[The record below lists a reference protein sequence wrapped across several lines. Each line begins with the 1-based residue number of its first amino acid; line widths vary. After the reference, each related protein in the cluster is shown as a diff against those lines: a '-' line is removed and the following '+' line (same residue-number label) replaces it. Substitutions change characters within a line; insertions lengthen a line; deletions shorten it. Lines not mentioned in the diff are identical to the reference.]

1 VVAGPVI
8 LRRAAAE
15 STAFFFTTLL
25 ILYGAPVLY
34 ILAARPLIY
43 FPSPAKESIHQ
54 EDPMKSQ
61 PLARTPLYLLI
72 SLFLSVLCRLSIAA
86 PPPAPQA
93 GKSDQVTFV
102 HCGRLIDEVSNEPR
116 RNALVEIAGGK
127 FRAVTNYAPDFAKP
141 AGAAFIDLAA
151 ETCLPGLVDSHTHV
165 LLQGDRK
172 PGQYDEQILKWSLPY
187 RTILGTQAA
196 RRALE
201 YGFTTIRDVE
211 TEGAYYA
218 DVSIRDAIKQGVIP
232 GPRMVVA
239 TRALDVTG
247 AYAILGYDP
256 ALKLPHGVQV
266 VDGPDECRKAVREQI
281 GNGADW
287 IKLYADQ
294 HVSTADGVVHSIPTF
309 TPDELHAIVDEAH
322 REHHKVAA
330 HAMGLEGVHNAVEAG
345 VDSIEHGAYITDDDL
360 KTMVAHGTWYV
371 PTLYIFVYAE
381 EIRQA
386 SGFPGWKGG
395 VEIHA
400 ETFRRALQAGAKI
413 AFGTDVGGFEWTINP
428 AKEFPLM
435 VKYGMTPAQALHA
448 ATVSGAELV
457 DMENRIGSVEPGKFA
472 DLVAVTGDPLSDVR
486 ILENVNFV
494 MKEGVAYKQ
503 PTLMNGQ

>member
-1 VVAGPVI
+1 MKPKPF
-8 LRRAAAE
+8 LRTSRFPLALLFVTGLCRAA
-15 STAFFFTTLL
+15 
-25 ILYGAPVLY
+25 
-34 ILAARPLIY
+34 
-43 FPSPAKESIHQ
+43 
-54 EDPMKSQ
+54 
-61 PLARTPLYLLI
+61 
-72 SLFLSVLCRLSIAA
+72 IAA

-93 GKSDQVTFV
+93 GITDQVTFV
-102 HCGRLIDEVSNEPR
+102 HCGTLIDEVSAEPR
-116 RNALVEIAGGK
+116 QNVLVEIAGGK
-127 FRAVTNYAPDFAKP
+127 FRAVTNYTPDFARP
-141 AGAAFIDLAA
+141 AGAAFIDLAG

-165 LLQGDRK
+165 LLQGDQK

-201 YGFTTIRDVE
+201 YGFTTLRDVE
-211 TEGAYYA
+211 TEGTYYA

-232 GPRMVVA
+232 GPRMVVV

-247 AYAILGYDP
+247 AYAIEGYDP

-281 GNGADW
+281 ANGGDW
-287 IKLYADQ
+287 IKIYADQ
-294 HVSTADGVVHSIPTF
+294 HVSTAGGVVHSIPTF
-309 TPDELHAIVDEAH
+309 TPEELHAIVDETH

-345 VDSIEHGAYITDDDL
+345 VDSIEHGAYIADDDL
-360 KTMVAHGTWYV
+360 KTMLAHGTWYV
-371 PTLYIFVYAE
+371 PTLYIFIYAE
-381 EIRQA
+381 EIHQA
-386 SGFPGWKGG
+386 GGFPGWKGG

-400 ETFRRALQAGAKI
+400 ETFRRALKAGVKI

-435 VKYGMTPAQALHA
+435 VQYGMTPAQALHA

-457 DMENRIGSVEPGKFA
+457 DMKDQIGSVEPGKLA
-472 DLVAVTGDPLSDVR
+472 DLVAVSGNPLSDIR

-494 MKEGVAYKQ
+494 MKEGVVHKL
-503 PTLMNGQ
+503 PDSPKRH

>member
-1 VVAGPVI
+1 MKYRPSI
-8 LRRAAAE
+8 
-15 STAFFFTTLL
+15 
-25 ILYGAPVLY
+25 GAP
-34 ILAARPLIY
+34 R
-43 FPSPAKESIHQ
+43 F
-54 EDPMKSQ
+54 
-61 PLARTPLYLLI
+61 LLV
-72 SLFLSVLCRLSIAA
+72 SLFLTMFFRPVFAA
-86 PPPAPQA
+86 PQPALPVSE
-93 GKSDQVTFV
+93 SDQVTFV
-102 HCGRLIDEVSNEPR
+102 HCGTLIDEASETPR
-116 RNALVEIAGGK
+116 PNVLVEIAGGK
-127 FRAVTNYAPDFAKP
+127 FRAITNYTPEFAKP

-151 ETCLPGLVDSHTHV
+151 QTCLPGLVESHTHV
-165 LLQGDRK
+165 LLQGDQR

-232 GPRMVVA
+232 GPRMLVV

-247 AYAILGYDP
+247 AYALLGYDP

-287 IKLYADQ
+287 IKVYADQ
-294 HVSTADGVVHSIPTF
+294 RVSTAGGVVHSIPTF
-309 TPDELHAIVDEAH
+309 TPEEFHAIVDETH

-330 HAMGLEGVHNAVEAG
+330 HAMGLEGVHSAVEAG
-345 VDSIEHGAYITDDDL
+345 ADSIEHGAYISDDDL

-371 PTLYIFVYAE
+371 PTLYIFIYAE
-381 EIRQA
+381 EIHQA

-400 ETFRRALQAGAKI
+400 QTFRRALKAGVKI

-435 VKYGMTPAQALHA
+435 VEYGMTPAQALHA

-457 DMENRIGSVEPGKFA
+457 DMKDQIGSVEPGKLA
-472 DLVAVTGDPLSDVR
+472 DLVAVSGNPLSDIRV
-486 ILENVNFV
+486 LENVNFV
-494 MKEGVAYKQ
+494 MKEGVVYKL
-503 PTLMNGQ
+503 PGPPNGH